1 MKSRG
6 QGGSS
11 KESPSTSPPPVGGP
25 VRKHKSRDSGFV
37 GSNDDLLRNEANGGQ
52 VLHTSS
58 DENVHAGNSSEG
70 ENAANSSTGGTT
82 PATTANRLEKVSEVS
97 ENTEDDSCDRSS

>member
-37 GSNDDLLRNEANGGQ
+37 GSNDDLLRNEGS
-52 VLHTSS
+52 HIIISSS
-58 DENVHAGNSSEG
+58 DDMQSKNHTESSSEG
-70 ENAANSSTGGTT
+70 EHENRK
-82 PATTANRLEKVSEVS
+82 PRLEKVSEVS
-97 ENTEDDSCDRSS
+97 ENTEDDCQKSIDSKVKL